1 MLDFLFENWID
12 ITFFV
17 LGALCFLVTFTR
29 TGSLKKSVENL
40 SEVFEMKKKYKTVDT
55 VKAKEQS
62 FSEEIKDYIL
72 DPATNELEEKPIPK
86 NIQDY
91 IQSFIECALERALQ
105 RFLPEN
111 VIEDNSI
118 SDYTQKVDDLS
129 SIGEAMEI
137 AENYRERYN
146 LPDNY
151 SLSDIYS
158 FVDKQ
163 AKDIKEKLIKKE
175 NKGSEGEK
183 KETVE
188 KV

>member
-17 LGALCFLVTFTR
+17 LGALCFFVTFTR

-62 FSEEIKDYIL
+62 FSEEVKDYIL
-72 DPATNELEEKPIPK
+72 DPVTNELEEKPIPK
-86 NIQDY
+86 NVQDY

-111 VIEDNSI
+111 VIEDNSV

-129 SIGEAMEI
+129 SIGAAMEI
-137 AENYRERYN
+137 AEDYRDKYN

-151 SLSDIYS
+151 SISDIYA

-163 AKDIKEKLIKKE
+163 AKDIKDKLIKREEKDNEGKE
-175 NKGSEGEK
+175 K
-183 KETVE
+183 TPVE